1 MEHQIDKPSKLA
13 SASITHRLRARL
25 TKQFKLVETRLTLP
39 RSHITYRIC
48 QPDAVDPLLDAAADD
63 PEQNLPYWAVTWPS
77 GIALADV
84 VLTERARFAGQRVL
98 ELGCGLGITAT
109 AAVAAGTRL
118 AVTDYAPEAL
128 LLCRLNALANT
139 GREPYTLQ
147 LNWRRPRPALFKL
160 AQPPFPDVL
169 AADVLYETRDVN
181 PLLELVE
188 RLVAPGGILWLAE
201 PRRAAAQQFLAVAV
215 AHGWRDEVEHH
226 TGPWSASEDTGAIVN
241 VHRLQRA

>member
-1 MEHQIDKPSKLA
+1 MALRGKASKRAPA
-13 SASITHRLRARL
+13 SVAGRLRTRL
-25 TKQFKLVETRLTLP
+25 AKQFKLVETRLTLP
-39 RSHITYRIC
+39 RSRVTYRIC

-84 VLTERARFAGQRVL
+84 VLAERARFSGQRVL

-109 AAVAAGTRL
+109 AALVAGARL

-128 LLCRLNALANT
+128 LLCRLNTLSNT
-139 GREPYTLQ
+139 GHEPYTLQ
-147 LNWRRPRPALFKL
+147 LNWRQPRPALFKL
-160 AQPPFPDVL
+160 ARPPFPDVL

-181 PLLELVE
+181 PLLDLVE
-188 RLVAPGGILWLAE
+188 RLVARGGTLWLAE
-201 PRRAAAQQFLAVAV
+201 PRRAAAQQFLAAATVR
-215 AHGWRDEVEHH
+215 GWRDEVQQH

-241 VHRLQRA
+241 IHRLQRS